1 MSTKLSTVL
10 VLGDPQPGA
19 PWLEPPFGVLEL
31 ERHGFVVVNPRRR
44 ASGLLKRVR
53 DVIEHRTNML
63 VEDTVRGVG
72 VRADWVLALLDNNAN
87 LVLLL
92 KKWGLPP
99 YRARRLAVLVC
110 WATERLQRMAPHERQ
125 NQVERLNSADVLFVL
140 SSNQI
145 PLLESFGVAPGKTHF
160 IPLGVEMSYF
170 NPGPA
175 PWEERCGVV
184 AIGQDE
190 GRDYQTM
197 FEALEGTDLQV
208 DLYCAGWN
216 LEGLEL
222 PAQVT
227 WRGTVPRDEYREILR
242 RSKAVI
248 VPTREFAYPTG
259 QSVALEASAA
269 GALVLSTSTT
279 ALKEYFEHG
288 VTALLSKPLD
298 PDGLRQNL
306 LTLLEDEDRCREIAT
321 RGQERCRER
330 FTPQA
335 MWSAAARHLTS

>member
-145 PLLESFGVAPGKTHF
+145 PPSGELRCRTRQDALHPAGRGDVVFQPGAC
-160 IPLGVEMSYF
+160 PMG
-170 NPGPA
+170 G
-175 PWEERCGVV
+175 
-184 AIGQDE
+184 
-190 GRDYQTM
+190 
-197 FEALEGTDLQV
+197 ALRGGGDR
-208 DLYCAGWN
+208 
-216 LEGLEL
+216 
-222 PAQVT
+222 PR
-227 WRGTVPRDEYREILR
+227 RGTRLSDYVRSAR
-242 RSKAVI
+242 R
-248 VPTREFAYPTG
+248 
-259 QSVALEASAA
+259 
-269 GALVLSTSTT
+269 
-279 ALKEYFEHG
+279 H
-288 VTALLSKPLD
+288 
-298 PDGLRQNL
+298 
-306 LTLLEDEDRCREIAT
+306 
-321 RGQERCRER
+321 
-330 FTPQA
+330 
-335 MWSAAARHLTS
+335 